1 MSIVCAACGHLNDE
15 GNFCSSCGAAFEGA
29 TLDTG
34 IFPITEDPSDGRI
47 AMTDVAGIG
56 AMPVGSAILVVTRG
70 PFEGVRY
77 PLDAT
82 TSGTISIGRAPDS
95 DIFLDDVTVS
105 RHHADLSYSILGWAI
120 ADAGSLNGTYVNR
133 QPIEAEAG
141 LATGDELQIGKFR
154 FRFHGG
160 VAK

>member
-1 MSIVCAACGHLNDE
+1 MAAVCATCGHLNDD
-15 GNFCSSCGAAFEGA
+15 GNFCSSCGTVLEGGN
-29 TLDTG
+29 LDTG
-34 IFPITEDPSDGRI
+34 IFPITDDPGVDVAV

-77 PLDAT
+77 PLDST
-82 TSGTISIGRAPDS
+82 TVGTISIGRAPDS

-105 RHHADLSYSILGWAI
+105 RHHADLSYSLLGWAI

-133 QPIEAEAG
+133 ARVESCALID
-141 LATGDELQIGKFR
+141 GDEVQVGKYR
-154 FRFHGG
+154 FVFLSPK
-160 VAK
+160 A